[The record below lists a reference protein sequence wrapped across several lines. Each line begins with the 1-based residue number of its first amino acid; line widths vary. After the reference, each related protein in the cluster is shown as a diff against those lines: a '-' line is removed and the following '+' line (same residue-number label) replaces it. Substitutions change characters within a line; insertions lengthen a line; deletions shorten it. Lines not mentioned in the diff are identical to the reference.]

1 MTTSTVFEY
10 DVPMTTQPDTD
21 LASEANA
28 STTARIVRPIA
39 VPVLGLFWLAVTTMP
54 FLFMV
59 MTTFKTQQESY
70 ASSM

>member
-1 MTTSTVFEY
+1 M
-10 DVPMTTQPDTD
+10 
-21 LASEANA
+21 AS